1 VEWWCIVEDGH
12 APMRSGPRWVVIVKG
27 KRVYAKLYRETW
39 TTHDPERDNK
49 KVFDEKFRRGLAL
62 R

>member
-1 VEWWCIVEDGH
+1 
-12 APMRSGPRWVVIVKG
+12 MRSGPRWVVIVKG